1 MPCFATER
9 AAVGPDASLVP
20 AAAALKVAADVREDA
35 FHVHAVIE
43 AGSSSLPP
51 CALCL
56 DFALGVVRAAADTG
70 RRSWWSRQCQGEG
83 LSRIALTMAS
93 DRLVPLLFELMGGAM
108 YTHQAPGFA
117 GLGYRSYAPAH
128 DLR

>member
-1 MPCFATER
+1 MPRIATER
-9 AAVGPDASLVP
+9 AAVGPDASRVP
-20 AAAALKVAADVREDA
+20 AAAALKVAADVSEDA
-35 FHVHAVIE
+35 LHVHAVIE

-83 LSRIALTMAS
+83 LSRVLTMAS
-93 DRLVPLLFELMGGAM
+93 DRLVPLLFELMRGAM

>member
-1 MPCFATER
+1 MPRIATER
-9 AAVGPDASLVP
+9 AAVGPDASCVP
-20 AAAALKVAADVREDA
+20 AAAALKVAADVSEDA
-35 FHVHAVIE
+35 LHVHAVIE

-83 LSRIALTMAS
+83 LSRVLTMAS
-93 DRLVPLLFELMGGAM
+93 DRLVPLLFELMRGAM
-108 YTHQAPGFA
+108 YTHKAPGFA
-117 GLGYRSYAPAH
+117 GLGHRSYAPAH